1 MKEFQVGDLVRST
14 AGRDAGKLYI
24 IIEVI
29 DSEAYLCDGNFK
41 TIDRPKKKK
50 QKHFELV
57 ASQFITEELSDLRIK
72 RKIKLYE
79 KQT

>member
-29 DSEAYLCDGNFK
+29 EAYLCEGKFK

-57 ASQFITEELSDLRIK
+57 ASQFMTEELSDLRIK

-79 KQT
+79 K